1 MNRVQ
6 CTACKRQKFVSDFLK
21 NGKTLKTCIT
31 CRSKRSATVDSVV
44 KPEPVKIEPVKV
56 DLMDKPVDKPVDKL
70 ADKPVDKPIID
81 PVSKPIIDLMV
92 KPADKPTT
100 SEKEIPVI
108 TIESKPMATP
118 VGWRYLSG
126 KWIRPG
132 DERKLH
138 EKLTRNMIREYHER
152 AAFPVHKYLTRW
164 IMIDIR
170 DL

>member
-21 NGKTLKTCIT
+21 NGKTLKTCIA
-31 CRSKRSATVDSVV
+31 CRSKRSVTADSVLAKPEAKPEV
-44 KPEPVKIEPVKV
+44 KPEVIPE
-56 DLMDKPVDKPVDKL
+56 
-70 ADKPVDKPIID
+70 
-81 PVSKPIIDLMV
+81 V
-92 KPADKPTT
+92 KPEVKPEVIPEVKPEVIPEVKPETT
-100 SEKEIPVI
+100 S
-108 TIESKPMATP
+108 ATGP
-118 VGWRYLSG
+118 VGWKSLSG
-126 KWIRPG
+126 RWIRPG

-138 EKLTRNMIREYHER
+138 EKLTRKLIREYHER

>member
-21 NGKTLKTCIT
+21 NGKTLKTCIA

-44 KPEPVKIEPVKV
+44 KPEPAKV
-56 DLMDKPVDKPVDKL
+56 
-70 ADKPVDKPIID
+70 
-81 PVSKPIIDLMV
+81 DLMV
-92 KPADKPTT
+92 KPADKPAVKPADKPADTPIIDPVSKPVTMST
-100 SEKEIPVI
+100 SEKAIPVI

-118 VGWRYLSG
+118 VAWRYLSG

-132 DERKLH
+132 DEKKLH

>member
-44 KPEPVKIEPVKV
+44 KPEPEQVKPVKIEPVKV
-56 DLMDKPVDKPVDKL
+56 DLMDKPVDKPAVKPVV
-70 ADKPVDKPIID
+70 KPVDK
-81 PVSKPIIDLMV
+81 L
-92 KPADKPTT
+92 ADKPTT